1 MKVCRFGG
9 CKICNA
15 KHNTVLHDNA
25 EGETKNVHLATNS
38 QIASDELIDPSA
50 SETSS
55 EQSICAFSVSSN
67 AILSTVSVIVCDKNN
82 GQHAIRA
89 LLDCGSQ
96 SSFISTELANKLQLP
111 KLKTNLCVSGLNNS
125 ISYVQYKCN
134 ITVFSRCNQFSIDIS
149 CFIIDRITGT
159 LPEFAIDTTSWNIPQ
174 NIKLADPRFDKPG
187 KIDMLIGADIFWQ
200 LLCIGQISLGTS
212 KPILQKTRF
221 GWVVAGQ
228 FHSTDKSTVTSCHVS
243 QNLAIQNQLSK
254 FWEIEEINSNA
265 KPRSLEG
272 QLCELHYTEHLKIHP
287 DGKYLVSIPLNGD
300 VNSLGDSRYIAE
312 KRFLSLEK
320 RLKSNPNMY
329 SLYVDF
335 MHEYEKLGHMTRLNE
350 DDDDKPEYFM
360 PHHGVLKESNLTTK
374 LRVVFNA
381 SSPSSTGISF
391 NSLQM
396 TGPILQP
403 DLVSILINF
412 RFFEVVL
419 SSDIKMMY
427 RMIFIDPD
435 QRKFQKI
442 IWRDDPDKDLSVF
455 QLNTVTYGTTA
466 GSFLAIRSLYQLAN
480 EIKSEHPCIAN
491 IIRKNM
497 YVDDL
502 LTGATDVEQAKQLC
516 RQIHDIFITRG
527 FQLRKWRSNRLE
539 AIQDFSHDSEPIE
552 FSLNKEQEAKT
563 LGLTWN
569 SEIDFLSYKVTSSK
583 CFAEKVTKRTILSK
597 VASIFDP
604 MGLLAPCIIL
614 AKILL
619 QKLWVEGLSWDESL
633 PSSLHAYWLEFSSN
647 LDSLNALKIPRKVT
661 CNQATYI
668 EIHGF
673 ADASIQAYGGCVYI
687 KSVSSSACSVELLC
701 AKSKVAP
708 LKTLTTPR
716 LQLCAALTL
725 ARLISKVLESTDVK
739 FDRIVCWSDST
750 IVLGW
755 LKTPPNLLKPFVDNR
770 VAEIQKITQSFEW
783 RHVPT
788 HDNPADLLSRGVKP
802 ENVSKMQLWWQGPTW
817 LQDDEANWPNV
828 HYSNPTELPELR
840 KTFKVTLDATF
851 FPFDRFSNINRLK
864 HSFAYVIRFKNN
876 CLRARSERI
885 KSELTNSEI
894 NHAFQTLIRF
904 TQMLCFPNE
913 YRQLK
918 NKKPLDSTSKI
929 LALNPF
935 LDEQGP
941 LRVGGRL
948 TNSELPFSRKHPL
961 LLDSSHHLTK
971 LIFVKAHKDL
981 LHAGP
986 QAMISHVRETFWPIS
1001 ARNLAKFVVRQCVPC
1016 SRYAG
1021 KTIQPIMGDLPA
1033 SRVTAALPFIRTGV
1047 DYGGPILIK
1056 DRRGRGCKT
1065 QKCWIALFIFF
1076 STKAIHLELVTA
1088 LTTASFMQ
1096 ALRRFAARRG
1106 KPSDIYSDQGTN
1118 FVGAKRELG
1127 QFLKEKSSE
1136 IVTESSTLSISWHFI
1151 PASSP
1156 HFGGLWESGI
1166 KSVKHHLRRVMGN
1179 HCFTFEELYT
1189 LLVQIESVLNS
1200 RPMYPLS
1207 SDPSDLSCLTPAHFL
1222 IGRPLLTIPEPDYL
1236 HLPENRLSL
1245 YQHLQQIQQHFWTR
1259 WSKDYLNEL
1268 QQRNRWNKSDGR
1280 LSIGQLVLIKED
1292 HLPPKKWRLGRVLQL
1307 TPGNDNISRVATIL
1321 TADGEL
1327 TRAVRKICALPIE
1340 SGDFQPR
1347 GHVKNQCDGGI

>member
-1 MKVCRFGG
+1 MAEVDIEHLIRKRGALKSKLTNFEKYLTSLESDISSENQIDRVRIIELQQRADKFDKVYQEFEDIQDEIEITVVDSSDHLEYRAEFEDKFFAISAKAIALQENFAKAENSSPANSIVSSRSSYNVSQEQSEKLGEPVESWDTLLIHMVCDKLDSATLQAWQRIRFPNRKPTLDDFKTFLKDKAEDLETLEYKFHSASLQDNNKSKLDYRQKRSKGFVATNSEDINKSESSDLSSSALQCYFCKGDHSIYYCAQFLKLSISDRMQRVKKLKICINCLRGNHEMKVCRFGG

-15 KHNTVLHDNA
+15 KHNTILHDNA
-25 EGETKNVHLATNS
+25 EGQTKNVHLVTNS

-82 GQHAIRA
+82 GLHAIRA

-134 ITVFSRCNQFSIDIS
+134 IT
-149 CFIIDRITGT
+149 
-159 LPEFAIDTTSWNIPQ
+159 
-174 NIKLADPRFDKPG
+174 
-187 KIDMLIGADIFWQ
+187 
-200 LLCIGQISLGTS
+200 
-212 KPILQKTRF
+212 
-221 GWVVAGQ
+221 
-228 FHSTDKSTVTSCHVS
+228 
-243 QNLAIQNQLSK
+243 NLAIQN
-254 FWEIEEINSNA
+254 
-265 KPRSLEG
+265 
-272 QLCELHYTEHLKIHP
+272 
-287 DGKYLVSIPLNGD
+287 
-300 VNSLGDSRYIAE
+300 
-312 KRFLSLEK
+312 
-320 RLKSNPNMY
+320 
-329 SLYVDF
+329 
-335 MHEYEKLGHMTRLNE
+335 
-350 DDDDKPEYFM
+350 
-360 PHHGVLKESNLTTK
+360 
-374 LRVVFNA
+374 
-381 SSPSSTGISF
+381 
-391 NSLQM
+391 
-396 TGPILQP
+396 
-403 DLVSILINF
+403 
-412 RFFEVVL
+412 
-419 SSDIKMMY
+419 
-427 RMIFIDPD
+427 
-435 QRKFQKI
+435 
-442 IWRDDPDKDLSVF
+442 

-480 EIKSEHPCIAN
+480 EIESEHPCIAN

-539 AIQDFSHDSEPIE
+539 AIQDFSHDSKHIE

-569 SEIDFLSYKVTSSK
+569 SGIDCLSYMVTSSK
-583 CFAEKVTKRTILSK
+583 CFAEKVTKRAILSK

-716 LQLCAALTL
+716 LELCAALTL

-750 IVLGW
+750 IVLDW
-755 LKTPPNLLKPFVDNR
+755 LKSPPNLLKPFVDNR

-864 HSFAYVIRFKNN
+864 RSFAYVIRFKNN

-935 LDEQGP
+935 LDEQCL

-986 QAMISHVRETFWPIS
+986 QAMISH
-1001 ARNLAKFVVRQCVPC
+1001 
-1016 SRYAG
+1016 
-1021 KTIQPIMGDLPA
+1021 
-1033 SRVTAALPFIRTGV
+1033 
-1047 DYGGPILIK
+1047 
-1056 DRRGRGCKT
+1056 
-1065 QKCWIALFIFF
+1065 
-1076 STKAIHLELVTA
+1076 
-1088 LTTASFMQ
+1088 
-1096 ALRRFAARRG
+1096 
-1106 KPSDIYSDQGTN
+1106 
-1118 FVGAKRELG
+1118 
-1127 QFLKEKSSE
+1127 
-1136 IVTESSTLSISWHFI
+1136 
-1151 PASSP
+1151 
-1156 HFGGLWESGI
+1156 
-1166 KSVKHHLRRVMGN
+1166 
-1179 HCFTFEELYT
+1179 
-1189 LLVQIESVLNS
+1189 
-1200 RPMYPLS
+1200 
-1207 SDPSDLSCLTPAHFL
+1207 
-1222 IGRPLLTIPEPDYL
+1222 
-1236 HLPENRLSL
+1236 
-1245 YQHLQQIQQHFWTR
+1245 
-1259 WSKDYLNEL
+1259 
-1268 QQRNRWNKSDGR
+1268 
-1280 LSIGQLVLIKED
+1280 
-1292 HLPPKKWRLGRVLQL
+1292 KWRLGRVLQL